1 MIDYPCCQKVA
12 RIFLFKEVIKMVCQ
26 VYVLLFALV
35 IIDYALGVAGAVIN
49 KTFSS
54 TVMREGLVHK
64 ATYVVAIVVAE
75 LVVMLS
81 GYLDLGYVYVGSMV
95 ALVCVWIAL
104 TEIGSI
110 LENLVKINPELSDNK
125 FMQIFTNDKNEDK

>member
-1 MIDYPCCQKVA
+1 
-12 RIFLFKEVIKMVCQ
+12 MVWQ

-54 TVMREGLVHK
+54 TVMRVGLAHK
-64 ATYVVAIVVAE
+64 ATYVVAIAVTE
-75 LVVMLS
+75 LTVTLS

-125 FMQIFTNDKNEDK
+125 FLQIFTNDKKDDK